1 MGNVN
6 MGKTLNFRVSSGLKD
21 IIGKDLITDDYVAV
35 FELVKNS
42 YDAKAKQ
49 VIIYFND
56 DSIII
61 SDNGKGMTEN
71 ELVNKWLFVAYSE
84 KKSNIHNN
92 SRSKNNLS
100 RTKKSKRYFA
110 GAKGIGRFSS
120 DRLGKLLTLTTKVNN
135 SSICEKIDIN
145 WDKFEKDQLEEFI
158 TIPVLHSKL
167 PFKKQFPKNSTHGT
181 VLEIKNIY
189 EVWDRDKIKGLKN
202 SLEKL
207 INPFSGINDFSIVI
221 DCKREIENDKLVK
234 FPRDKING
242 EIKNTIIDVLKLKTT
257 QIETEIKNK
266 YILTAIIDRGEVIYK
281 IKEQNKLFPLLEQ
294 LKINLYYLNRK
305 AKTNFTLKMGVE
317 PINYGSIFLFKNGF
331 RVYPYGEKGDD
342 SWGLDNRAQQ
352 RHSSYL
358 GTRDLF
364 GKVELITEN
373 NDSFKEVSSRDGGLV
388 ETAGAKQLIDVF
400 TKAHRRLERYVSG
413 ILWGKDFIR
422 LKYFENDEIAQKNKD
437 ILLENDKENEDLSTI
452 KNNLGS
458 KIDYILLIKSLVR
471 DKSIKIEYYNKEL
484 LDIISER
491 QNEQLPRFIKDLAII
506 ADKTNDNNLKDKIFK
521 AQQEIK
527 KLNDEFDKKNK
538 ELEKEINRRKKAE
551 IEAKDAKNEK
561 EKALKYAK
569 EQEEARKKAESGQE
583 EAENNLEEKT
593 KQNLFLQ
600 SIQSLDEN
608 KIIDFHH
615 EIRVQAEII
624 KKRLNTFAVNI
635 LENNYDIEDMQRTV
649 EIIGFATN
657 KILSITYFAT
667 KANFNSST
675 EKISTNIVSYI
686 EQYIESIKNY
696 FKEVKIS
703 INNKNNIELIKEFI
717 PIEVNVVIDNLLNN
731 SIKARANNFTINV
744 YGESGK
750 NITFIFSDDG
760 NGLHKEIINKN
771 SIFEKGITKTDGSG
785 LGLYH
790 AYSIITGSLKGTI
803 EINEIKTKGFSLK
816 VVLKK

>member
-1 MGNVN
+1 MV
-6 MGKTLNFRVSSGLKD
+6 KILNFRVSSGLKD

-49 VIIYFND
+49 VIINFND

-61 SDNGKGMTEN
+61 ADNGKGMTEN

-84 KKSNIHNN
+84 KKINISNN

-100 RTKKSKRYFA
+100 KTNKSKRYFA

-135 SSICEKIDIN
+135 SNICDKIDIN

-167 PFKKQFPKNSTHGT
+167 SFKKQFPENSTHGT
-181 VLEIKNIY
+181 VLEIKNIN
-189 EVWDRDKIKGLKN
+189 EIWDREKIKGLKN

-207 INPFSGINDFSIVI
+207 INPFSGINDFSII
-221 DCKREIENDKLVK
+221 INCNRELEKDKTVK
-234 FPRDKING
+234 SPRDKING

-257 QIETEIKNK
+257 QIETEVKKN
-266 YILTAIIDRGEVIYK
+266 YIFTTIIDRGEKIYK
-281 IKEQNKLFPLLEQ
+281 IREQNKLFPLLEQ

-305 AKTNFTLKMGVE
+305 AKFNFTLKMGVE

-352 RHSSYL
+352 KRSSYL

-373 NDSFKEVSSRDGGLV
+373 NENFKEVSSRDGGLV
-388 ETAGAKQLIDVF
+388 ETTGAKQLMEVF

-422 LKYFENDEIAQKNKD
+422 LKYFENDEIAQKNRD
-437 ILLENDKENEDLSTI
+437 ILLENDKINENISTI
-452 KNNLGS
+452 KNSLGS
-458 KIDYILLIKSLVR
+458 KFDYILLIKSLVK
-471 DKSIKIEYYNKEL
+471 DKSIKVEYYNKEL

-491 QNEQLPRFIKDLAII
+491 QNEQLPRFIKDLEII
-506 ADKTNDNNLKDKIFK
+506 ADKTNDKNLKDNIFK
-521 AQQEIK
+521 AQQEIR
-527 KLNDEFDKKNK
+527 KLNEEFDKKNK
-538 ELEKEINRRKKAE
+538 ELEKEKNRRKKAE
-551 IEAKDAKNEK
+551 NDAKDAKHEK
-561 EKALKYAK
+561 EIALKYAK

-583 EAENNLEEKT
+583 EAEINLKEKT

-624 KKRLNTFAVNI
+624 KKRLNSLAVNI
-635 LENNYDIEDMQRTV
+635 LENNYDVEDMQRTV

-667 KANFNSST
+667 KANFKSST
-675 EKISTNIVSYI
+675 EKIMVDIVSYI
-686 EQYIESIKNY
+686 EQYIESIKVH

-703 INNKNNIELIKEFI
+703 IINKKNIELIKEFI

-731 SIKARANNFTINV
+731 SIKARANNFSINID
-744 YGESGK
+744 GESGK
-750 NITFIFSDDG
+750 NVTFIFSDDG
-760 NGLHKEIINKN
+760 NGLDKEIIDKN

-790 AYSIITGSLKGTI
+790 AYSIVTSSLKGTI
-803 EINEIKTKGFSLK
+803 EINELKTKGFSLK